1 MKWRRRKAK
10 FEKCEYGVIID
21 SNRDLFSKKPPAT
34 IYQVAVQGLGSKGM
48 VVGQISSFASGGL
61 RTMREVATGSVWAS
75 FTVCMCVDECETD
88 VLPKSRDSID
98 AS

>member
-21 SNRDLFSKKPPAT
+21 SNRNLFSKKHPAT

-48 VVGQISSFASGGL
+48 VVGQISSFASDHG
-61 RTMREVATGSVWAS
+61 RGSNRFGVGKLYS
-75 FTVCMCVDECETD
+75 VHVCRRV
-88 VLPKSRDSID
+88 
-98 AS
+98 